1 MKSNSSALGRIKIG
15 SLFLELSSILF
26 IVSIIVVLYT
36 AFNTVAKYINT
47 SNGVSGLNQSQLQ
60 QELLKQL
67 NTPLI
72 HAIPI
77 IVTVIAIIGSI
88 LILTG
93 YLNEKIKTNYS
104 DLGKVG
110 TIIMIIG
117 AVVYALPVNLF
128 GDIIFVIGQIIL
140 GISFYRTG
148 ETFNEG
154 SLKNAGILVALP
166 FLITQVIGYALS
178 YIGVNKVIRELNSAK
193 KTVKVS
199 SLGSG
204 IIRGNGIL
212 TISLYSDS
220 DVYIT
225 QAQIVG
231 TNYIST
237 SITPNYL
244 KHGFNNITIDFN
256 NLSLNL
262 IPNSLYTVRLL
273 LANGDSIDIQV
284 TAQP

>member
-1 MKSNSSALGRIKIG
+1 MKPNSSALGRIKIG
-15 SLFLELSSILF
+15 SIFLEFSSILF
-26 IVSIIVVLYT
+26 IVSIIIVFYT
-36 AFNTVAKYINT
+36 AFNTVAKYINM
-47 SNGVSGLNQSQLQ
+47 SNGASGLNQSQLQ
-60 QELLKQL
+60 RELLKQL

-77 IVTVIAIIGSI
+77 IVTAIAIIGSI
-88 LILTG
+88 VILTG

-117 AVVYALPVNLF
+117 AVVYVLPVNLF
-128 GDIIFVIGQIIL
+128 GDVIFVIGQIIL
-140 GISFYRTG
+140 GISLYRIG

-178 YIGVNKVIRELNSAK
+178 YIGVNRVIRELNSPK

-204 IIRGNGIL
+204 IIRGNGIITL
-212 TISLYSDS
+212 SLYSDG
-220 DVYIT
+220 DIYIT

-231 TNYIST
+231 KNYVST
-237 SITPNYL
+237 SITPNNL
-244 KHGFNNITIDFN
+244 KQGFNNITIDFN
-256 NLSLNL
+256 NMSLNL
-262 IPNSLYTVRLL
+262 ISNTLYTVRLL